1 MVYAANTRVPVDR
14 SRQEV
19 ERVIR
24 RYGCTQF
31 LSGMDFETGRVR
43 VQFKADGRI
52 IRIELDMPVKNEQQ
66 CRVRW
71 RALVL
76 VLKAKLEAV
85 SAKITTIEEEFMPFI
100 VLPDDTTV
108 AQHVRPAID
117 RVYKSGLMPGGRFL
131 LGAAPDNGE

>member
-1 MVYAANTRVPVDR
+1 MVYAKNTRVPIDR

-19 ERVIR
+19 ERLIR

-31 LSGMDFETGRVR
+31 LSGMDFETGRTR

-52 IRIELDMPVKNEQQ
+52 IRIELDMPKNEQAS
-66 CRVRW
+66 RVKW

-85 SAKITTIEEEFMPFI
+85 SAKISTIEEEFMPFI
-100 VLPDDTTV
+100 VLPDDTV
-108 AQHVRPAID
+108 VRQHVAPAIKAA
-117 RVYKSGLMPGGRFL
+117 YETGQMPFAGRL
-131 LGAAPDNGE
+131 LTE